1 MSPSDGRFDGTVEAV
16 SWADALPAPPGT
28 ACVWM
33 HAQDAAGNWG
43 PYGSKCFVVINAG
56 PDTVP
61 PAPAI
66 PNTVLRVNG
75 NLDLSIG
82 WRAPFDDSLFG
93 GTTEYDVFRSD
104 SPRGPW
110 TVDVSGPIFAN
121 RSATYR
127 FVDPGR
133 AADSADYFYRIQSVD
148 AAGNRGLSNAIA
160 AKVRIAFSSGLNLL
174 GVPLRLTDPAF
185 VDFASGSAWADAWTY
200 DACAGGVGWS
210 SAIPTD
216 AASFAL
222 VPGRGFWMNG
232 TAPGSLT
239 ALGVVLQTNRI
250 HLCAGWNLVAL
261 PGFAAGMTAG
271 SLIAATG
278 GTAVMGIDAVGPYH
292 VRALASGD
300 AIASGAG
307 YWVQVP
313 VTMDWTVPG
322 W

>member
-1 MSPSDGRFDGTVEAV
+1 
-16 SWADALPAPPGT
+16 
-28 ACVWM
+28 
-33 HAQDAAGNWG
+33 
-43 PYGSKCFVVINAG
+43 
-56 PDTVP
+56 
-61 PAPAI
+61 
-66 PNTVLRVNG
+66 
-75 NLDLSIG
+75 
-82 WRAPFDDSLFG
+82 
-93 GTTEYDVFRSD
+93 
-104 SPRGPW
+104 
-110 TVDVSGPIFAN
+110 
-121 RSATYR
+121 
-127 FVDPGR
+127 
-133 AADSADYFYRIQSVD
+133 
-148 AAGNRGLSNAIA
+148 
-160 AKVRIAFSSGLNLL
+160 
-174 GVPLRLTDPAF
+174 
-185 VDFASGSAWADAWTY
+185 
-200 DACAGGVGWS
+200 
-210 SAIPTD
+210 
-216 AASFAL
+216 
-222 VPGRGFWMNG
+222 MNG

>member
-1 MSPSDGRFDGTVEAV
+1 
-16 SWADALPAPPGT
+16 
-28 ACVWM
+28 
-33 HAQDAAGNWG
+33 
-43 PYGSKCFVVINAG
+43 
-56 PDTVP
+56 
-61 PAPAI
+61 
-66 PNTVLRVNG
+66 
-75 NLDLSIG
+75 
-82 WRAPFDDSLFG
+82 
-93 GTTEYDVFRSD
+93 
-104 SPRGPW
+104 
-110 TVDVSGPIFAN
+110 
-121 RSATYR
+121 
-127 FVDPGR
+127 PGR

-185 VDFASGSAWADAWTY
+185 VDFAAGIAWADASTY

-216 AASFAL
+216 AASFSL

-250 HLCAGWNLVAL
+250 RLCAGWNLVAL

-278 GTAVMGIDAVGPYH
+278 ATRSWGSMPRDRTTFAPWRPATRSLAAPAIGSKFPSQWTGRS
-292 VRALASGD
+292 RAGDFQPSWISNRSRSG
-300 AIASGAG
+300 SS
-307 YWVQVP
+307 
-313 VTMDWTVPG
+313 
-322 W
+322 

>member
-1 MSPSDGRFDGTVEAV
+1 MIGPGADPTSPRRSCSCR
-16 SWADALPAPPGT
+16 PGSL
-28 ACVWM
+28 C
-33 HAQDAAGNWG
+33 
-43 PYGSKCFVVINAG
+43 
-56 PDTVP
+56 
-61 PAPAI
+61 
-66 PNTVLRVNG
+66 
-75 NLDLSIG
+75 
-82 WRAPFDDSLFG
+82 RAPMARAS
-93 GTTEYDVFRSD
+93 RCH
-104 SPRGPW
+104 PP

-121 RSATYR
+121 RSGTYR

-185 VDFASGSAWADAWTY
+185 VDFAAGIAWADAWTY

-216 AASFAL
+216 AASFSL

-278 GTAVMGIDAVGPYH
+278 ATAVMGIDA
-292 VRALASGD
+292 
-300 AIASGAG
+300 
-307 YWVQVP
+307 
-313 VTMDWTVPG
+313 
-322 W
+322 